1 MGELTPVTP
10 SSYGVTKMVSVL
22 VSVADPAF
30 PMSMLLKQLGME
42 AEVGID
48 PSPIKRKGMRLEKYC
63 RCKCLTINN
72 LEARVE
78 IGQTLDRAVHYAT
91 R

>member
-42 AEVGID
+42 AEVGI
-48 PSPIKRKGMRLEKYC
+48 EQ
-63 RCKCLTINN
+63 N
-72 LEARVE
+72 LVSV
-78 IGQTLDRAVHYAT
+78 ICHVT